1 MMLSLVADSTL
12 RGERRDR
19 PRATPDRRR
28 CTPVNAWLRQYG
40 PLVGMALMALSA
52 AAVVL
57 SALILTG
64 V

>member
-1 MMLSLVADSTL
+1 MMLGLVAGLPL
-12 RGERRDR
+12 RADRRDR
-19 PRATPDRRR
+19 ARATPDRRR
-28 CTPVNAWLRQYG
+28 FTPLNAWLRQYG